1 MTTRIGPIQEDE
13 IKPMLFDFTG
23 EGISGV
29 IVSAVVES
37 VNSRGSDPSPETVP
51 VGDPVIDGLFVR
63 QVVRYQRPK
72 STYLLRCEATDSVGN
87 VHVVTASLRAEKVA

>member
-13 IKPMLFDFTG
+13 IKPMLFDFTD

-37 VNSRGSDPSPETVP
+37 LNSRGSDPSPQTVP
-51 VGDPVIDGLFVR
+51 VGQPVIDGLLVR
-63 QVVRYQRPK
+63 QVVQYQQPR
-72 STYLLRCEATDSVGN
+72 STYLLRCEATDSAGN
-87 VHVVTASLRAEKVA
+87 VHVVTASLQAQKVA